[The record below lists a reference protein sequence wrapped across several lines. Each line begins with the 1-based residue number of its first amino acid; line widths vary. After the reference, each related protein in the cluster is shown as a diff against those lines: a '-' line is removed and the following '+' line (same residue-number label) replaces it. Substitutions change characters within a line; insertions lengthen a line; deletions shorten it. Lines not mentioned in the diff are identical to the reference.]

1 MKLGVWH
8 KLPLLTMRNNLHEPD
23 FYFMSPKS
31 WQKTLSHLR
40 PHFFCCQKLP
50 FCFFVYITTQSWY
63 IIFSLVVYFPITS
76 SQPMRILLDSLSC
89 CCCVNKRKMATSFL
103 KAIGDKI
110 NICDTG
116 PHWTYTQNLS
126 QTNHFSWP
134 KGVVYAIS
142 PILWCPHVWYLKKRL

>member
-1 MKLGVWH
+1 MKTDLQDVIMKFNDMDVNRDQKIDVQEAAKYLNHVPGSLGQV
-8 KLPLLTMRNNLHEPD
+8 LLQGVSEK
-23 FYFMSPKS
+23 F
-31 WQKTLSHLR
+31 
-40 PHFFCCQKLP
+40 
-50 FCFFVYITTQSWY
+50 
-63 IIFSLVVYFPITS
+63 
-76 SQPMRILLDSLSC
+76 DSLSC

-126 QTNHFSWP
+126 QTNHFFWP